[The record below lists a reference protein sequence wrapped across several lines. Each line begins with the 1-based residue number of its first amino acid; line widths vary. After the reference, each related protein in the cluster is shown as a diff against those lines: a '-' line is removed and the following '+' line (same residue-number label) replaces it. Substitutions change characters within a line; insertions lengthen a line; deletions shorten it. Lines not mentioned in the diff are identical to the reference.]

1 VTPAC
6 RTFGE
11 HRGASANSC
20 GRTTLRITMRA
31 GKTAPRQALPSV
43 PERNQMNSKKSRRA
57 AAAAPLAALALLLA
71 LVVPSLATAES
82 TVAVPGEAV
91 TTLEIKMEG
100 KRMGFFGP
108 KTVHEGE
115 ELRVVNDTMP
125 SMVGPHTFSL
135 VTKGSLPKT
144 AKQRKE
150 CFTPGMI
157 CMGIAHWYGL
167 KGEEL
172 PKEPLVDAGKEGWDT
187 MGTYSKKGDSFF
199 FAKKG
204 QSVEQKVTAKAGTT
218 LYFIC
223 AVHAFMQGSVKVLPA
238 E

>member
-1 VTPAC
+1 MKLEKSW
-6 RTFGE
+6 RT
-11 HRGASANSC
+11 
-20 GRTTLRITMRA
+20 
-31 GKTAPRQALPSV
+31 
-43 PERNQMNSKKSRRA
+43 A
-57 AAAAPLAALALLLA
+57 AIAPLAALALLVA
-71 LVVPSLATAES
+71 IVVPGLATAE
-82 TVAVPGEAV
+82 TPMAMPGEPV

-100 KRMGFFGP
+100 KKMGFFGP

-115 ELRVVNDTMP
+115 VLRIVNGTMP

-135 VTKGSLPKT
+135 VTKSSLPTT

-150 CFTPGMI
+150 CFTPGKI

-172 PKEPLVDAGKEGWDT
+172 PKVPLVEAGKEGWDT
-187 MGTYSKKGDSFF
+187 MGTASKKGDSYF

-204 QSVEQKVTAKAGTT
+204 ESVEQVVSAKAGTT

-223 AVHAFMQGSVKVLPA
+223 AVHAFMQGSIKVTPPA
-238 E
+238 H

>member
-1 VTPAC
+1 MKPRKYRAL
-6 RTFGE
+6 
-11 HRGASANSC
+11 ASA
-20 GRTTLRITMRA
+20 
-31 GKTAPRQALPSV
+31 
-43 PERNQMNSKKSRRA
+43 
-57 AAAAPLAALALLLA
+57 
-71 LVVPSLATAES
+71 SLATLGLLVALVLPGLAAAETPGS
-82 TVAVPGEAV
+82 VPGEAV

-100 KRMGFFGP
+100 KKMGFFGP

-115 ELRVVNDTMP
+115 VLRVVNDTMP

-150 CFTPGMI
+150 CFTPGKI

-172 PKEPLVDAGKEGWDT
+172 PKEPLVEAGKEGWDT
-187 MGTYSKKGDSFF
+187 MGTYSEKGDSFF
-199 FAKKG
+199 FSKKG
-204 QSVEQKVTAKAGTT
+204 ASIEQVVSAKAGTT

-223 AVHAFMQGSVKVLPA
+223 AVHAFMQGSIKVLPPVVY
-238 E
+238 